1 MPKGTAIWTDDK
13 RGNLS
18 RQVPGRARMA
28 KAHQSTTHQQSKL
41 CRHHKAARAALH
53 PENQLS
59 VGTSSMTD
67 FSHVPTRQ
75 DAIHLRLEQWGHWV
89 RVHPRA
95 WATHP
100 MWRNAK
106 TPRQW
111 DIDPHIA
118 ETINTLEAHEIER
131 AVSLLPE
138 MHRIVLR

>member
-1 MPKGTAIWTDDK
+1 
-13 RGNLS
+13 
-18 RQVPGRARMA
+18 
-28 KAHQSTTHQQSKL
+28 
-41 CRHHKAARAALH
+41 
-53 PENQLS
+53 
-59 VGTSSMTD
+59 MTD

-138 MHRIVLR
+138 MHRIVLRWLYVWPWVHEGKIRRETASTTDRLYEVAIDARDTVINRLKQKLTEFDGDS